1 MPETVLNAP
10 VVPAKLLLPL
20 FFLLVATLPGCGWF
34 FGSDTVL
41 TGYGPES
48 GRMRTIDGQLTRR
61 QVLNAAS
68 PYIGSRYRLGGNTPD
83 GIDCSGFTRAV
94 FLRFGHELPRRSRD
108 QAKHGMQIAL
118 RDVQPGDLLF
128 FDTHRSGTI
137 NHVAI
142 YLGNRELIH
151 ASKNH
156 GVIVDNLSS
165 YYYRRFVMA
174 KRVLVSSNTALR

>member
-1 MPETVLNAP
+1 MPDRIRNASVL
-10 VVPAKLLLPL
+10 PARLLMPL
-20 FFLLVATLPGCGWF
+20 FFLLVSTLPGCGWF

-41 TGYGPES
+41 TGYGPEP
-48 GRMRTIDGQLTRR
+48 GRMRIIDGQLTRN
-61 QVLNAAS
+61 QVLDAAG
-68 PYIGSRYRLGGNTPD
+68 PYMGARYRLGGNTPD

-108 QAKHGMQIAL
+108 QAKDGMQVAL

-128 FDTHRSGTI
+128 FDTQRSGQI

-151 ASKNH
+151 ASKNY